1 MNDLSKID
9 YYKILEV
16 SENATNEEIR
26 KAYKKLAIK
35 WHPDKNPDNKK
46 EAEEKFKSISEAY
59 SILSNPEKRKEYEEY
74 RNNGFEGEFD
84 FKEFN
89 FNDPFEIFNNFFGM
103 GFSDLIF
110 ENDLFDDDEE
120 DDFGNFYENIGFFNK
135 GIKKDNERK
144 GRNKNNNNV
153 SKTVRKSEKIINGK
167 KISKVETITIDKNG
181 NKKIEVR
188 EFTNDMNKNKRDNEN
203 KLINDKKENINE
215 SNSKEI
221 IKYNNNNDNYKFE
234 DDDDSYDIDEEDL
247 FDFIPFDLDED
258 FDLGNNKINKY
269 KHFKKNKGHSHHK
282 FNKNLH
288 LHNDKQKRNN
298 LKKNN

>member
-221 IKYNNNNDNYKFE
+221 IKYNNNNDNDEFE
-234 DDDDSYDIDEEDL
+234 DDDDSYNFDEEDL

-298 LKKNN
+298 LKKK

>member
-188 EFTNDMNKNKRDNEN
+188 EFTN
-203 KLINDKKENINE
+203 
-215 SNSKEI
+215 
-221 IKYNNNNDNYKFE
+221 NNNDNYKFE

-298 LKKNN
+298 LKKK